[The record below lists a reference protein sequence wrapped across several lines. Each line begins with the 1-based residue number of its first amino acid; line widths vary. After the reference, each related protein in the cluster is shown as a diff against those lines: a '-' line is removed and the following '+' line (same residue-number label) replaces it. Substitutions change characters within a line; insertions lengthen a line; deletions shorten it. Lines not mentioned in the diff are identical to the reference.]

1 MRSSAGKRELDLVII
16 DGVAVFYPANR
27 PGKVTVRNLMGSRAP
42 ERRCT
47 A

>member
-1 MRSSAGKRELDLVII
+1 MRSSAGKREFGLVII

-27 PGKVTVRNLMGSRAP
+27 PGKVTACNLMGSPAP
-42 ERRCT
+42 ERRYT